1 MAKRRVGGAWVDPT
15 RLSETSRRQVVEWLR
30 NPFRDLKETAK
41 KAGRSWRV
49 DFERTWPKSV
59 MTVIVQETGKAAAE
73 FERTMGMRKDESV
86 LEGEVV
92 SVEKEAKALATG
104 GSVPGLPEGPVT
116 REGVISMIRGTLD
129 RVNRLMGDTEHVPE
143 QWMRVASAQL
153 QILDR
158 LAKSTGA
165 DKPEDQGK
173 ELLVFAGLKRD
184 QTLKEWCEANG
195 YRYSG
200 PDEEEEE
207 VA

>member
-1 MAKRRVGGAWVDPT
+1 M
-15 RLSETSRRQVVEWLR
+15 R
-30 NPFRDLKETAK
+30 NPFGDMKEIAQA
-41 KAGRSWRV
+41 AGRSWRT

-59 MTVIVQETGKAAAE
+59 MQVIRQELAKCASD
-73 FERTMGMRKDESV
+73 FELRMGMRRDESV
-86 LEGEVV
+86 LEGEVMT
-92 SVEKEAKALATG
+92 VEKEVKSLVKKG
-104 GSVPGLPEGPVT
+104 LGESLPEGPVT
-116 REGVISMIRGTLD
+116 REGVIGMIRGTLN
-129 RVNRLMGDTEHVPE
+129 RVNRLMAEASTVPE
-143 QWMRVASAQL
+143 QWMRLASAQL

-173 ELLVFAGLKRD
+173 ELLVFAGLQRD

-195 YRYSG
+195 FRYSG